1 MEPHAP
7 GPRGRGADGRAARQG
22 LPAEGGEDQHSLFL
36 RGGLHGHLLP
46 PPQSGVLLV
55 YSEGR
60 ANPYWGWKATLALV
74 DLKLTPFVPLESL
87 FCDALQ
93 LFGIFLKLF
102 YFLFPQSFL
111 V

>member
-1 MEPHAP
+1 
-7 GPRGRGADGRAARQG
+7 
-22 LPAEGGEDQHSLFL
+22 
-36 RGGLHGHLLP
+36 
-46 PPQSGVLLV
+46 VLLV

-93 LFGIFLKLF
+93 LFGTV
-102 YFLFPQSFL
+102 SF
-111 V
+111 